1 MHISKIRRTPNHPMF
16 VGNEPE
22 RTLNILYQQ
31 SAMGGQAPNQKDKE
45 DKLKKKTG
53 RSKLNLQADRIDLE
67 KLGEGDPSSL
77 MKRMKNIEEQ
87 FMANPQLHD
96 PALKKKDTKLS
107 DEYEEEA
114 ERNKEK
120 FSNQRLLTPRMQK
133 LINYKDARVMLQE
146 EVNESVL
153 RLKKAK
159 FGHGINDI
167 VPDHKN

>member
-1 MHISKIRRTPNHPMF
+1 
-16 VGNEPE
+16 
-22 RTLNILYQQ
+22 
-31 SAMGGQAPNQKDKE
+31 
-45 DKLKKKTG
+45 
-53 RSKLNLQADRIDLE
+53 
-67 KLGEGDPSSL
+67 

-133 LINYKDARVMLQE
+133 LINYKDARVML
-146 EVNESVL
+146 
-153 RLKKAK
+153 
-159 FGHGINDI
+159 
-167 VPDHKN
+167 